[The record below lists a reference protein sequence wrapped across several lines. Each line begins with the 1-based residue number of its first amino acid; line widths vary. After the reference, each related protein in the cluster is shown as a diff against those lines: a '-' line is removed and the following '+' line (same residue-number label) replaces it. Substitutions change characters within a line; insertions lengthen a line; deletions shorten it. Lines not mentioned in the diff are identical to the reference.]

1 MQNTLSDNLGFI
13 VFSALVFFG
22 GMKFNEYQTDSSNL
36 DKEKHQQELEIERSR
51 AADEVAQRVLTGLS
65 NWKKNTETVYKEM
78 HYEKTKPVFYN
89 VCASDDYIRMFNE
102 RQQQAIN
109 ALTNKPKS

>member
-22 GMKFNEYQTDSSNL
+22 GMKFNEYQTDSNNL
-36 DKEKHQQELEIERSR
+36 DKEKQQQALETERNKV
-51 AADEVAQRVLTGLS
+51 ADEVAMRVLNGLS
-65 NWKKNTETVYKEM
+65 DWKKNTETVYKEM

-89 VCASDDYIRMFNE
+89 VCVSNDYVGLFNE
-102 RQQQAIN
+102 RQQQAAE
-109 ALTNKPKS
+109 ALKLKN

>member
-22 GMKFNEYQTDSSNL
+22 GMKFNEYQTDSNNL
-36 DKEKHQQELEIERSR
+36 DKEKHQQELEIERNK
-51 AADEVAQRVLTGLS
+51 AADEVAMRVLNGLS
-65 NWKKNTETVYKEM
+65 DWKKNTETVYKEM

-89 VCASDDYIRMFNE
+89 VCASDEYVSLFNQRQKEAE
-102 RQQQAIN
+102 RV
-109 ALTNKPKS
+109 LKSKE

>member
-13 VFSALVFFG
+13 IFSALIFFG
-22 GMKFNEYQTDSSNL
+22 GMKFNEYRTDSNNL
-36 DKEKHQQELEIERSR
+36 DKEKHQQELEIERSK

-65 NWKKNTETVYKEM
+65 NWKKNTETIYKEM

-89 VCASDDYIRMFNE
+89 VCASDDYILMFNE

>member
-1 MQNTLSDNLGFI
+1 MQSTLSDNLGFVI
-13 VFSALVFFG
+13 FSALVFFG
-22 GMKFNEYQTDSSNL
+22 GMKFNEYRTDSNNL
-36 DKEKHQQELEIERSR
+36 DKEKHQQELEIERSK

-89 VCASDDYIRMFNE
+89 VCASDEYVSLFNQRQKEAE
-102 RQQQAIN
+102 RI
-109 ALTNKPKS
+109 LKSKE

>member
-36 DKEKHQQELEIERSR
+36 DKEKHQQELEIERSK

-65 NWKKNTETVYKEM
+65 SWKKNTETVYKEM

-89 VCASDDYIRMFNE
+89 VCASDDYVSLFNQ
-102 RQQQAIN
+102 RQEEAKRV
-109 ALTNKPKS
+109 LKSKE

>member
-13 VFSALVFFG
+13 IFSALVFFG

-65 NWKKNTETVYKEM
+65 NWKKNTETIYKEM

-89 VCASDDYIRMFNE
+89 VCASDDYVSLFNQRQKEAE
-102 RQQQAIN
+102 RV
-109 ALTNKPKS
+109 LKSKE

>member
-13 VFSALVFFG
+13 IFSALVFFG

-36 DKEKHQQELEIERSR
+36 DKEKHQQELEIERSK

-65 NWKKNTETVYKEM
+65 SWKKNTETVYKEM

-89 VCASDDYIRMFNE
+89 VCASDDYVSLFNQ
-102 RQQQAIN
+102 RQEEAKRV
-109 ALTNKPKS
+109 LKSKE